1 MLKKVPF
8 LSIIV
13 FVIVAACFLASL
25 ITYVETDKF
34 WKNEVDRL
42 LVSSRRETTKDLSE
56 LMDTVGNNYVYPTE
70 SSVLAEGV
78 MKGYVDALPDRFSMY
93 MDEKSYQDF
102 KAFEN
107 SASNEGIGVSTLY
120 DSTREGLYIINVY
133 KGSPAEQSGIVPG
146 DIITHIDGSFVGNM
160 GYYSVM
166 YKLGGGREDDK
177 VELAVRKL
185 DGHSDVLN
193 ITRSKVASEGITHE
207 KLGDGVG
214 FVRISRFG
222 IGDESAFKAALESL
236 IRAGCEK
243 FVLDVRN
250 NPGGDIE
257 TVSRILDFVL
267 GDGPVFTVADK
278 SGATNTFTSD
288 TSALPYPIAVL
299 VNENTVC
306 EAEVFAKAL
315 SNFGAATLFG
325 VPTYGKASSQS
336 VYPLSNGGAASI
348 STLKY
353 ALVGSEDF
361 DGIGIIPDV
370 TVALSDELK
379 SRFTTITHAEDSQL
393 QAAVDYIK
401 TKKIFDF
408 HD

>member
-8 LSIIV
+8 LSVIV
-13 FVIVAACFLASL
+13 FIIVAACFLASL

-42 LVSSRRETTKDLSE
+42 LVSSESETTKDLSE
-56 LMDTVGNNYVYPTE
+56 LIDTVNANYVCQTE
-70 SSVLAEGV
+70 PSALSEGV
-78 MKGYVDALPDRFSMY
+78 MKGYVDALPDKFSMY
-93 MDEKSYQDF
+93 MDEAAYQDF

-107 SASNEGIGVSTLY
+107 SPSNAGIGVSTLY

-133 KGSPAEQSGIVPG
+133 KGSPAEQAGIVPG

-166 YKLGGGREDDK
+166 YKLGGGQENDK
-177 VELAVRKL
+177 VELSVRKL

-193 ITRSKVASEGITHE
+193 IARGRVTGEDVTFE

-214 FVRISRFG
+214 LITISRFG
-222 IGDESAFKAALESL
+222 VGDESTFKSALESL
-236 IRAGCEK
+236 IRSGCEK
-243 FVLDVRN
+243 FVVDVRN

-267 GDGPVFTVADK
+267 GDGPVFTVTDK

-288 TSALPYPIAVL
+288 TSALPYPMAVL

-306 EAEVFAKAL
+306 EAEVFAKSL
-315 SNFGAATLFG
+315 SNFGSGTLFG
-325 VPTYGKASSQS
+325 VPTYGKATSQS

-361 DGIGIIPDV
+361 DGIGVIPDV
-370 TVALSDELK
+370 TVALSDEIK
-379 SRFTTITHAEDSQL
+379 ARFTTITHEEDAQL
-393 QAAVDYIK
+393 QAAIEFIK
-401 TKKIFDF
+401 NKKIFDF